1 MNEKLIKL
9 LENDRFAAFIGIKL
23 VKVQP
28 GYAVAKMEI
37 SEKHLNG
44 ANIIQGGA
52 IFTLADFAF
61 AAASNA
67 CGQVT
72 VGINANISYFQASKG
87 KTLIAE
93 AKEIA
98 VSQKISNYNV
108 DVFNEN
114 KDHIAQLRI
123 TGYKKNEK
131 I

>member
-1 MNEKLIKL
+1 MIKL
-9 LENDRFAAFIGIKL
+9 LENDRFATLVGIEL

-44 ANIIQGGA
+44 VNIIQGGA

-67 CGQVT
+67 WGQVT

-114 KDHIAQLRI
+114 KDYIAQLSI
-123 TGYKKNEK
+123 TGYKKNRK